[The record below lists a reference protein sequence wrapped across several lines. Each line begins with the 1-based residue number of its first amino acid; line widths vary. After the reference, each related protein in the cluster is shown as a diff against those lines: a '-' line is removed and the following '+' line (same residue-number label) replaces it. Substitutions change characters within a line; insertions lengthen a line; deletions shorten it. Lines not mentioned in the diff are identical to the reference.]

1 MGRYAPSSEFFKI
14 VCVNEVLL
22 VHFDI
27 ILNNLIVLGG
37 TCPSAPMATP
47 VTVSVPDYDFGGPG
61 ALREKKQGLSL
72 QIWKFPI
79 VFHHM
84 FL

>member
-1 MGRYAPSSEFFKI
+1 
-14 VCVNEVLL
+14 
-22 VHFDI
+22 
-27 ILNNLIVLGG
+27 
-37 TCPSAPMATP
+37 MATP